1 MALRPRSALFRETD
15 SSALPLR
22 YVHLLPPIGGR
33 KGKRANE
40 TNSTRFT
47 MDFTRV
53 DIIGLS
59 TSPSSGGAYAL
70 VLGEVEGNRRLPII
84 IGAFEAQAI
93 ALELEK
99 IQPPRPMTHDLLR
112 DTFEAVDVEVT
123 EVVIDELREGTF
135 FAKIRYRHDGEEHQ
149 LDSRPSDAVALAV
162 RVDAPIFVAP
172 MVLDEAGIVAEDESD
187 ISSLAEQAEETTGTE
202 EDEPS
207 GTELEQMQ
215 QKLEEAVEEEDYER
229 AAELRDEI
237 QRLEQERQQ
246 NQN

>member
-1 MALRPRSALFRETD
+1 
-15 SSALPLR
+15 
-22 YVHLLPPIGGR
+22 
-33 KGKRANE
+33 
-40 TNSTRFT
+40 

-112 DTFEAVDVEVT
+112 DTFEAVDVDVE

-135 FAKIRYRHDGEEHQ
+135 FAKIRYRHNGEEHQ

-172 MVLDEAGIVAEDESD
+172 AVLDEAGIVAEDESD
-187 ISSLAEQAEETTGTE
+187 ISSLAEQAEETSPSE
-202 EDEPS
+202 EEE

-215 QKLEEAVEEEDYER
+215 KQLEEAVEEEDYER

-237 QRLEQERQQ
+237 KRLEQEKQQ

>member
-1 MALRPRSALFRETD
+1 
-15 SSALPLR
+15 
-22 YVHLLPPIGGR
+22 
-33 KGKRANE
+33 
-40 TNSTRFT
+40 

-123 EVVIDELREGTF
+123 EIVIDELREGTF

-187 ISSLAEQAEETTGTE
+187 ISSLAEQAEETSVE
-202 EDEPS
+202 EEEMG
-207 GTELEQMQ
+207 GTELEKKQK
-215 QKLEEAVEEEDYER
+215 KLEKAIEEENYER

-237 QRLEQERQQ
+237 QRLEQEQQQ

>member
-1 MALRPRSALFRETD
+1 
-15 SSALPLR
+15 
-22 YVHLLPPIGGR
+22 
-33 KGKRANE
+33 
-40 TNSTRFT
+40 

-112 DTFEAVDVEVT
+112 DTFEELEVEVT

-135 FAKIRYRHDGEEHQ
+135 FAKVRYRHNGDEHQ

-162 RVDAPIFVAP
+162 RVDAPIYVAP
-172 MVLDEAGIVAEDESD
+172 MVLDEAGIVAEDESG
-187 ISSLAEQAEETTGTE
+187 ISSITQQAEEASAGEEEETG
-202 EDEPS
+202 
-207 GTELEQMQ
+207 GTELERK
-215 QKLEEAVEEEDYER
+215 QKQLEKAVEEEDYER

-237 QRLEQERQQ
+237 QKLEQEQEQEQ
-246 NQN
+246 NKN